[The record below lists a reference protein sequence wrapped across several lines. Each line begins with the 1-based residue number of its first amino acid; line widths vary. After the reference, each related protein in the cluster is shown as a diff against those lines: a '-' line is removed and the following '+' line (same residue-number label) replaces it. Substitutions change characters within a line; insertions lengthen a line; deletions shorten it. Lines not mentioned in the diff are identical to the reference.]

1 MDNSCL
7 FKVPFFWQTFCP
19 VLSMRRSIH
28 CARRQS
34 GIGDNCYLTQWHST
48 GSPPMH
54 LHQLPFIRK
63 QGRVLVTSESSHIV
77 AKICRWQG
85 QVASST
91 CMRCFK
97 RNSQKNLQLY
107 CCESVCCIFV
117 TFSVFQHLCCCWT
130 QRREKWKQRVFLLH
144 FWWNTDHIL
153 QTGGDSDV
161 GLILLGFPQEVWE
174 GRIRWRRVFV
184 QFKGVGV
191 IFSNLRRK
199 NFFCNQSSQKYLL
212 QKHTILILKQNI
224 GHPKSVELLVI
235 SNN

>member
-1 MDNSCL
+1 MSNLSYLQFSSFCL
-7 FKVPFFWQTFCP
+7 ADFLPSFLHEEVHPLTLYQ
-19 VLSMRRSIH
+19 RD
-28 CARRQS
+28 
-34 GIGDNCYLTQWHST
+34 IGDNCYLTQWHST

-54 LHQLPFIRK
+54 LHQLAFIRK
-63 QGRVLVTSESSHIV
+63 QGRVLVTSQSCDMWP
-77 AKICRWQG
+77 KISLWQG
-85 QVASST
+85 QVASFEKSYKKSPNLL
-91 CMRCFK
+91 MLRK
-97 RNSQKNLQLY
+97 RVLHFCDIQCVLAFCC
-107 CCESVCCIFV
+107 CCE
-117 TFSVFQHLCCCWT
+117 T
-130 QRREKWKQRVFLLH
+130 QRREKWKQKVFLSH

-174 GRIRWRRVFV
+174 GRIRWRRVIV
-184 QFKGVGV
+184 RFKGVGV

-212 QKHTILILKQNI
+212 QKHTISMLKQNI

>member
-1 MDNSCL
+1 MENSCL
-7 FKVPFFWQTFCP
+7 FKVPFVWQTFCP
-19 VLSMRRSIH
+19 VLSMKRSIH

-97 RNSQKNLQLY
+97 RNSQQNLQLY

-117 TFSVFQHLCCCWT
+117 IFSVFQHFCCCWT

-144 FWWNTDHIL
+144 FWWNTSQIL
-153 QTGGDSDV
+153 RTGGDSDV
-161 GLILLGFPQEVWE
+161 GLILLPFPQEVWE
-174 GRIRWRRVFV
+174 G
-184 QFKGVGV
+184 KM
-191 IFSNLRRK
+191 
-199 NFFCNQSSQKYLL
+199 
-212 QKHTILILKQNI
+212 LK
-224 GHPKSVELLVI
+224 
-235 SNN
+235 